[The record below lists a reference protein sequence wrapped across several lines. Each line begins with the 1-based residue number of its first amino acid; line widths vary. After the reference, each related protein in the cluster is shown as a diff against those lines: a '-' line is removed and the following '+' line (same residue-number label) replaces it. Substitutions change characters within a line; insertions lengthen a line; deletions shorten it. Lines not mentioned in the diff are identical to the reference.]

1 MPIRNILDNVLN
13 HAVKTGVLRIL
24 CERDIGWTGRKL
36 AKELK
41 VSPTTANK
49 FLKGL
54 VEDGIIIAKNAGR
67 AYLYSIN
74 QDNYVVRSILKPF
87 FEKEKDAYDN
97 ILSLIKRSL
106 SGCGAKILSAAI
118 FGSIARKEEVSGSDI
133 DLVVIIENLKDK
145 KSVERSLNDIARIMA
160 QRFQTVISPCIVT
173 CHQFRK
179 KYMTKEA
186 LVVEIL
192 KSYILVYG
200 KPIERIIV

>member
-24 CERDIGWTGRKL
+24 CERDVGWTGRKL

-74 QDNYVVRSILKPF
+74 QDNYAVRSILKPF

-97 ILSLIKRSL
+97 IMSLIKRSL
-106 SGCGAKILSAAI
+106 SGCGATILSAAI
-118 FGSIARKEEVSGSDI
+118 FGSVARKEEASGSDI
-133 DLVVIIENLKDK
+133 DLVVIIENLRDK
-145 KSVERSLNDIARIMA
+145 KSVERGLNGIARIVA
-160 QRFQTVISPCIVT
+160 QRFQTVISPYIVT
-173 CHQFRK
+173 CQQFKK
-179 KYMTKEA
+179 KYMAKETLIA
-186 LVVEIL
+186 EIL
-192 KSYILVYG
+192 KSYILIYG